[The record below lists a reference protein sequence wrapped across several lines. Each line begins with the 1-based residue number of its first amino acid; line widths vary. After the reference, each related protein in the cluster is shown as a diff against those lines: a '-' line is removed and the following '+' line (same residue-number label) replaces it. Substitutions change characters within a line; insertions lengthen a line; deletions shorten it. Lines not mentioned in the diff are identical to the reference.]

1 MNGWLHPTAATAP
14 LHLMGHM
21 PSYSLPPTTN
31 LQQQP
36 PLHLLS
42 YIDTI
47 RKLGMI
53 NNHISSAMPAAHP
66 QPVQSASSVIAA
78 AAAAGALSAPVE
90 QVPAACPIQAMQN
103 LINLSNNAAGG
114 EGASA
119 SGFNAALPTTSLL
132 DSTKEYQQQ
141 SLRILERN

>member
-42 YIDTI
+42 YIDTV
-47 RKLGMI
+47 RKLGML
-53 NNHISSAMPAAHP
+53 NNHISSTMPAAHP
-66 QPVQSASSVIAA
+66 QTVQSASSVIAA

-90 QVPAACPIQAMQN
+90 QVPAMQN

-114 EGASA
+114 EGASG

-132 DSTKEYQQQ
+132 DSAKEHQQQ